1 MSKGKTYTQRNEW
14 EDKGKLSRRE
24 EMVKLNLEGT
34 GVSQAVKGNMH
45 FSQRKQHVQRCE
57 SKIELGILG
66 KLSFFND

>member
-1 MSKGKTYTQRNEW
+1 MYGKIKESF
-14 EDKGKLSRRE
+14 LE

-34 GVSQAVKGNMH
+34 GVSQAVKGNTH